1 LHRDRLTWLAYLQV
15 GSFGYFLYGFGPTV
29 SLLRDEQGISRTL
42 SGLHGT
48 ALAAGSLVS
57 ALVIAPVIRRRGRG
71 PVMWGGLVL
80 MCLGIVIY
88 TATDVLALTLAGAM
102 LGAFG
107 GSFVVVPVA
116 AVLTDHH
123 GRAGAS
129 AITEANAVAAG
140 IGTVAPLVIGLT
152 VATGLGWRAAML
164 FLLPLVALLGLVG
177 RHVRYPTPQLEPER
191 HAGSHRLP
199 TVYWIG
205 WVVVTAGIAV
215 EFCMTLWAADILRA
229 RFDLSAA
236 VASAGVTAVVAGMC
250 IGRVVG
256 GRLALH
262 IAVDRLLYCALGVS
276 ALGFSAFWLTTWAPL
291 AIAGLFVS
299 GLGIALLYPLGL
311 SRAIDASD
319 GRPDLATARVGLGAA
334 LASGGGP
341 FVLGALADQ
350 IGIHGAFLVVPV
362 LLAVA
367 AVAVHFG
374 APRPT
379 VRVAAA

>member
-1 LHRDRLTWLAYLQV
+1 LTRLHRDRLTWLAYLQV
-15 GSFGYFLYGFGPTV
+15 GSYGYFLYGFGPTV

-48 ALAAGSLVS
+48 ALAMGSLLS
-57 ALVIAPVIRRRGRG
+57 ALMVAPVVRRRGRG
-71 PVMWGGLVL
+71 PVMWGGLMVL
-80 MCLGIVIY
+80 CLGIVLY
-88 TATDVLALTLAGAM
+88 VATDVLALTLTGAL

-116 AVLTDHH
+116 AVLSDHH
-123 GRAGAS
+123 GKAGAS

-140 IGTVAPLVIGLT
+140 IGTVAPLVVGLT
-152 VATGLGWRAAML
+152 VATGLGWRPAML
-164 FLLPLVALLGLVG
+164 LLIPVVALLGAFGG
-177 RHVRYPTPQLEPER
+177 RVRYPKPQLEPDR
-191 HAGSHRLP
+191 HAGSRRLP

-229 RFDLSAA
+229 RFDLSGA

-250 IGRVVG
+250 IGRIVG
-256 GRLALH
+256 GRLALR
-262 IAVDRLLYCALGVS
+262 IAVDQLLYCALGVC
-276 ALGFSAFWLTTWAPL
+276 AIGFAAFWLTTWAPL
-291 AIAGLFVS
+291 AIAGLLVC
-299 GLGIALLYPLGL
+299 GLGTALFYPLGL
-311 SRAIDASD
+311 TRAIKASD

-362 LLAVA
+362 LLVLSALGVR
-367 AVAVHFG
+367 FG
-374 APRPT
+374 APRKSP
-379 VRVAAA
+379 A

>member
-1 LHRDRLTWLAYLQV
+1 LHRDRLTWLAYFQV

-48 ALAAGSLVS
+48 ALAVGSLLS
-57 ALVIAPVIRRRGRG
+57 SLVIAPVVRRRGRG
-71 PVMWGGLVL
+71 PVMWGGLAL
-80 MCLGIVIY
+80 LCLGIVVY
-88 TATDVLALTLAGAM
+88 VATDVLALTLTGAM
-102 LGAFG
+102 LAACG

-123 GRAGAS
+123 GKAGAS

-140 IGTVAPLVIGLT
+140 IGTVAPLVVGLT

-164 FLLPLVALLGLVG
+164 LLLPVVAVLGLVG
-177 RHVRYPTPQLEPER
+177 RRVRYPTPQLEPDH
-191 HAGSHRLP
+191 HAGSRRLP

-205 WVVVTAGIAV
+205 WGVVTAGIAV

-256 GRLALH
+256 GRLALR
-262 IAVDRLLYCALGVS
+262 IAVDRLLYYALTVCAI
-276 ALGFSAFWLTTWAPL
+276 GFTAFWLTTWAPL
-291 AIAGLFVS
+291 AIAGLLVS
-299 GLGIALLYPLGL
+299 GLGIALIYPLGL

-334 LASGGGP
+334 LASGAGP
-341 FVLGALADQ
+341 FVLGALADRV
-350 IGIHGAFLVVPV
+350 GIHGAFLVVPV
-362 LLAVA
+362 LLVVA
-367 AVAVHFG
+367 ALGVSLG

-379 VRVAAA
+379 IRSATA

>member
-15 GSFGYFLYGFGPTV
+15 GSYGYFLYGFGPTV

-48 ALAAGSLVS
+48 ALAVGSLLS
-57 ALVIAPVIRRRGRG
+57 ALMVAPVVRRRGRG
-71 PVMWGGLVL
+71 PVMWGGLVVL
-80 MCLGIVIY
+80 CLGIVLY
-88 TATDVLALTLAGAM
+88 VATDVLALTLTGAL

-116 AVLTDHH
+116 AVLSDHH
-123 GRAGAS
+123 GKAGAS

-140 IGTVAPLVIGLT
+140 IGTVAPLVVGLT
-152 VATGLGWRAAML
+152 VATGLGWRPAML
-164 FLLPLVALLGLVG
+164 LLIPVVALLGAFGG
-177 RHVRYPTPQLEPER
+177 RVRYPTPHLEPDR
-191 HAGSHRLP
+191 HAGSRRLP

-229 RFDLSAA
+229 RFGLSGA

-250 IGRVVG
+250 IGRIVG

-262 IAVDRLLYCALGVS
+262 IAVDRLLYYALGVC
-276 ALGFSAFWLTTWAPL
+276 AVGFTAFWLTTWAPL
-291 AIAGLFVS
+291 AIAGLLVS
-299 GLGIALLYPLGL
+299 GLGIALFYPLGL
-311 SRAIDASD
+311 TRAIAASD
-319 GRPDLATARVGLGAA
+319 GRPDLASARVGLGAA

-362 LLAVA
+362 LLVIA
-367 AVAVHFG
+367 ALGVRIG
-374 APRPT
+374 APRRL
-379 VRVAAA
+379 VRSAAA

>member
-48 ALAAGSLVS
+48 ALALGSLLS
-57 ALVIAPVIRRRGRG
+57 ALVIAPVVRRRGRG
-71 PVMWGGLVL
+71 PVMWGGLVV
-80 MCLGIVIY
+80 MCLGIVLY
-88 TATDVLALTLAGAM
+88 VATDALGLTLAGAM
-102 LGAFG
+102 LAAFG

-116 AVLTDHH
+116 AVLSDHH
-123 GRAGAS
+123 RRAGAA

-140 IGTVAPLVIGLT
+140 IGTVAPLLVGLA
-152 VATGLGWRAAML
+152 VATGVGWRAAML
-164 FLLPLVALLGLVG
+164 ILLPVVALLGFFG
-177 RHVRYPTPQLEPER
+177 RRVSYPTPRLAPDR
-191 HAGSHRLP
+191 HGGSPRLP
-199 TVYWIG
+199 AVYWIG

-236 VASAGVTAVVAGMC
+236 VASAGVTAIVAGLC
-250 IGRVVG
+250 IGRVIG

-262 IAVDRLLYCALGVS
+262 MAVDRLLYYALTVCAI
-276 ALGFSAFWLTTWAPL
+276 GFSAFWLTTWAPL
-291 AIAGLFVS
+291 AIIGLFVS
-299 GLGIALLYPLGL
+299 GLGIALFYPLGL
-311 SRAIDASD
+311 SRAIDASE
-319 GRPDLATARVGLGAA
+319 GRPDLATARIGVGAA

-350 IGIHGAFLVVPV
+350 VGIHGAFLVVPV
-362 LLAVA
+362 LLVVA
-367 AVAVHFG
+367 ALGVRFG
-374 APRPT
+374 APRPS
-379 VRVAAA
+379 VRMGAA

>member
-1 LHRDRLTWLAYLQV
+1 MHRDRLTWLAYAQV

-48 ALAAGSLVS
+48 ALAVGSLLS
-57 ALVIAPVIRRRGRG
+57 ALVIAPVVRRRGRG

-80 MCLGIVIY
+80 MCLGIVLY
-88 TATDVLALTLAGAM
+88 VGTDVLALTLTGAM

-123 GRAGAS
+123 GKAGAS

-140 IGTVAPLVIGLT
+140 IGTMAPLVVGLT

-164 FLLPLVALLGLVG
+164 LLLPVVAVLGLVG
-177 RHVRYPTPQLEPER
+177 RRVRYPTPQLEPDH
-191 HAGSHRLP
+191 HAGSRRLP

-205 WVVVTAGIAV
+205 WGVVTAGIAV
-215 EFCMTLWAADILRA
+215 EFCMTLWAADILRV

-256 GRLALH
+256 GRLALR
-262 IAVDRLLYCALGVS
+262 IAVDRLLYYALTVCAI
-276 ALGFSAFWLTTWAPL
+276 GFTAFWLTTWAPL
-291 AIAGLFVS
+291 AIAGLLVS
-299 GLGIALLYPLGL
+299 GLGIALIYPLGL

-334 LASGGGP
+334 LASGAGP
-341 FVLGALADQ
+341 FVLGALADRV
-350 IGIHGAFLVVPV
+350 GIHGAFLVVPV
-362 LLAVA
+362 LLVVA
-367 AVAVHFG
+367 ALGVSLG

-379 VRVAAA
+379 IRSATA

>member
-48 ALAAGSLVS
+48 ALASGSLLS

-88 TATDVLALTLAGAM
+88 VATDVLALTLAGAM

-123 GRAGAS
+123 GKAGAS

-164 FLLPLVALLGLVG
+164 FLLPVVALLGLVG
-177 RHVRYPTPQLEPER
+177 RHVRYPTPQLAPER

-276 ALGFSAFWLTTWAPL
+276 ALGFTAFWLTTWAPL

-319 GRPDLATARVGLGAA
+319 GRPDLAAARVGLGAA

-341 FVLGALADQ
+341 FVLGALADHV
-350 IGIHGAFLVVPV
+350 GIHGAFLVVPV

-367 AVAVHFG
+367 AIGVHLG
-374 APRPT
+374 APRRT
-379 VRVAAA
+379 VRIAAA